1 MQHESREPGL
11 CSAAKGTTP
20 DCHGGQ
26 RKAKISQCKKSLCR
40 CATVFVRLCRFL
52 LSYGY
57 CLGMFG
63 NWLINT
69 PSMLFNSVHSQIS
82 HILPP
87 ETLWYG
93 QTSTTLIWKPRLTSK
108 LKYLRQVVQS
118 LWFLF
123 SSLLKKKILINQIY
137 LTKLLRQLYEMH

>member
-1 MQHESREPGL
+1 MHQESREPGL
-11 CSAAKGTTP
+11 YSAAKGITP
-20 DCHGGQ
+20 DCHDGH
-26 RKAKISQCKKSLCR
+26 RKAEISQCKKSLCR

-63 NWLINT
+63 NWLIIT

-87 ETLWYG
+87 ETL
-93 QTSTTLIWKPRLTSK
+93 
-108 LKYLRQVVQS
+108 
-118 LWFLF
+118 
-123 SSLLKKKILINQIY
+123 
-137 LTKLLRQLYEMH
+137 